1 MDGSDGMTLIAIDG
15 PAGAGKTTL
24 AAQFFDEYSTSKTV
38 ALIHMDDLYNGWVNA
53 LDDRLTSRLTGIV
66 EAFATHSRFSIPTF
80 NWATMRF
87 DLSQT
92 VDPSDILIIEGVGA
106 AQKIVRDAGAT
117 VYWLDI
123 EPDVGLARVL
133 ERDGYEIESQ
143 MHQWQL
149 DQDAHFLRDETRAN
163 ANHILTS

>member
-1 MDGSDGMTLIAIDG
+1 MTLIAIDG

-24 AAQFFDEYSTSKTV
+24 AAGFFDEFSTSKTV
-38 ALIHMDDLYNGWVNA
+38 ALIHMDDLYDGWANA
-53 LDDRLTSRLTGIV
+53 LDDRLTSRLTGIID
-66 EAFATHSRFSIPTF
+66 AFAAHSRFTIPIF

-92 VDPSDILIIEGVGA
+92 IEPSDILIIEGVGA
-106 AQKIVRDAGAT
+106 GQKVVRDEGAIL
-117 VYWLDI
+117 YWLDI
-123 EPDVGLARVL
+123 EPEVGLARVL

-143 MHQWQL
+143 MQQWQL

>member
-1 MDGSDGMTLIAIDG
+1 MTVIAIDG

-24 AAQFFDEYSTSKTV
+24 AARFFDEFSTSKTV
-38 ALIHMDDLYNGWVNA
+38 ALIHMDDLYDGWENA
-53 LDDRLTSRLTGIV
+53 LDDRLTSKLTGIV
-66 EAFATHSRFSIPTF
+66 DAFAAHSRFSIPIF

-92 VDPSDILIIEGVGA
+92 IEPSDILIIEGVGA
-106 AQKIVRDAGAT
+106 GQKVVRDYGAIL
-117 VYWLDI
+117 YWLDI
-123 EPDVGLARVL
+123 EAEVGLARVL

-143 MHQWQL
+143 MKQWQL
-149 DQDAHFLRDETRAN
+149 DQDAHFLRDNTRAN

>member
-1 MDGSDGMTLIAIDG
+1 LDGSDGMTLIAIDG

-24 AAQFFDEYSTSKTV
+24 AAQFFDEFSTSKTV
-38 ALIHMDDLYNGWVNA
+38 ALIHMDDLYDGWENA
-53 LDDRLTSRLTGIV
+53 LDARLTSRLAGIV
-66 EAFATHSRFSIPTF
+66 EAFAAHSRFSIPTF
-80 NWATMRF
+80 NWASMRF

-92 VDPSDILIIEGVGA
+92 FEPTDILIIEGVGA
-106 AQKIVRDAGAT
+106 GQKIVRDAGAI

-123 EPDVGLARVL
+123 EAEVGLARVL
-133 ERDGYEIESQ
+133 ERDGYKIESQ

>member
-1 MDGSDGMTLIAIDG
+1 LDGSAGMTVIAIDG

-24 AAQFFDEYSTSKTV
+24 AARFFDEFSTSKTV
-38 ALIHMDDLYNGWVNA
+38 ALIHMDDLYDGWENA
-53 LDDRLTSRLTGIV
+53 LDDRLTSKLTGIV
-66 EAFATHSRFSIPTF
+66 DAFAAHSRFSIPIF

-92 VDPSDILIIEGVGA
+92 IEPSDILIIEGVGA
-106 AQKIVRDAGAT
+106 GQKVVRDYGAIL
-117 VYWLDI
+117 YWLDI
-123 EPDVGLARVL
+123 EAEVGLARVL

-143 MHQWQL
+143 MKQWQL
-149 DQDAHFLRDETRAN
+149 DQDAHFLRDNTRAN